1 MILLSSMDP
10 QDKFLEPLQG
20 KWELNLSSMGRH
32 QSSDVCKQVTT
43 ITGDRLTALDCNA
56 KPKPKY
62 VNYRLSNKGSAD
74 HFDVVEN
81 GTMVG
86 QLLKQGPVVTLA
98 IDGQPRALD
107 FRHKGTHDEH
117 ALAYGILFIVLVLSV
132 AIYYT
137 KF

>member
-1 MILLSSMDP
+1 MILQSSMDP
-10 QDKFLEPLQG
+10 LDPLLEPLQG
-20 KWELNLSSMGRH
+20 KWELNLPSKGHH
-32 QSSDVCKQVTT
+32 QPPDVCNQVMT
-43 ITGDRLTALDCNA
+43 ITGDKLTALNCHA
-56 KPKPKY
+56 KPKPVH
-62 VNYRLSNKGSAD
+62 VNYRLSHNGGFAD

-86 QLLKQGPVVTLA
+86 TLLKQGPVVTLA
-98 IDGQPRALD
+98 INGQAKFD

-117 ALAYGILFIVLVLSV
+117 ALAYGILFIIIVLSV